1 MSKFQAFLKGNNKRI
16 QTKNVIVSDAF
27 VDEEGKLVPFTIRTL
42 PAGKVSQWQNEYSKI
57 DKDGEVKFDTTGYNK
72 RIMVEAVVF
81 PDLKN
86 KELQDSYEVVGEEAL
101 LDEMLLYGEQ
111 AKLTKAINE
120 LNGFKSIDER
130 IDEVKNS

>member
-86 KELQDSYEVVGEEAL
+86 KELQDSYGVVGEEAL

>member
-42 PAGKVSQWQNEYSKI
+42 PANKVSQWQNEYSKI
-57 DKDGEVKFDTTGYNK
+57 NNDGEVQFDTTGYNK

-130 IDEVKNS
+130 VEEVKNS

>member
-130 IDEVKNS
+130 VEEVKNS